1 MEVGGQESP
10 EGMDVHQW
18 GMFSCWRK
26 PSQLLVGRRTREKNS
41 TTNTSL
47 VAVSVTFP
55 NGEAEHGLKLRE
67 RWLRRVS
74 LLGKPVLCPELWC
87 PLSRAWFLLSWE

>member
-1 MEVGGQESP
+1 MEDVFLLGKTVPAAGGQE
-10 EGMDVHQW
+10 D
-18 GMFSCWRK
+18 
-26 PSQLLVGRRTREKNS
+26 TREEFS
-41 TTNTSL
+41 PTNTSL
-47 VAVSVTFP
+47 VAVSVRLP

>member
-18 GMFSCWRK
+18 GMFSCWGK

-41 TTNTSL
+41 ARRTQ
-47 VAVSVTFP
+47 A
-55 NGEAEHGLKLRE
+55 GGCGRE
-67 RWLRRVS
+67 TPKRR
-74 LLGKPVLCPELWC
+74 G
-87 PLSRAWFLLSWE
+87 RAWAQAEGEVAQEGFSAGETCAMPRALVPSFPCLDPP